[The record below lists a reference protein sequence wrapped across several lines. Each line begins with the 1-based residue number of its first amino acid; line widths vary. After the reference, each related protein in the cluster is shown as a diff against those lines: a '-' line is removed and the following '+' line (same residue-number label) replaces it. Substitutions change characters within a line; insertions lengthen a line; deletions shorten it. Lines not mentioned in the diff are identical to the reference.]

1 MYKDHETPRFWIS
14 YGSALRSYVTRQ
26 IADKNAVDDI
36 LHEVYLKIFCYCRRY
51 DFCCEKAGVKD
62 LRSWVFRV
70 CHNAIIDYQKKNA
83 RYTYK
88 GELKDGWPAADL
100 PAFTGEYPLKLEEL
114 IKLLPPKYAEAIWYD
129 SVLLLK
135 QAEIAQKLGL
145 SISAAKSRIQR
156 GKKMFRDIYMQQLVK

>member
-1 MYKDHETPRFWIS
+1 MYKDHETPRFWTS
-14 YGSALRSYVTRQ
+14 YGDSLRSYVERQ
-26 IADKNAVDDI
+26 IADKNAVNDI
-36 LHEVYLKIFCYCRRY
+36 LHEVYLKIFCYCKRY

-83 RYTYK
+83 KYTYRV
-88 GELKDGWPAADL
+88 ELKDSSVADL
-100 PAFTGEYPLKLEEL
+100 QSSADEFPLRLEEL
-114 IKLLPPKYAEAIWYD
+114 IKLLPAKYAEAIWYD

-156 GKKMFRDIYMQQLVK
+156 GKKMFRDIYMQQLSK

>member
-14 YGSALRSYVTRQ
+14 YCDALRSYVERQ
-26 IADKNAVDDI
+26 IADKNVVDDI

-70 CHNAIIDYQKKNA
+70 CHNSIIDYQKKNA
-83 RYTYK
+83 RYKYNI
-88 GELKDGWPAADL
+88 EIKDSWAPDL
-100 PAFTGEYPLKLEEL
+100 PESRDESPLCLEEL

-145 SISAAKSRIQR
+145 SLSAAKSRIQR
-156 GKKMFRDIYMQQLVK
+156 GKKLFRSIYMQQLSK